1 MPFVDNKGVRIHY
14 KVEGKGSFIVLLHG
28 FNENMD
34 EWYQL
39 SYVESLK
46 QNYQIILIDM
56 RGHDC
61 FSPFFPYLC

>member
-14 KVEGKGSFIVLLHG
+14 KVEGKGPFIVLLHG

-46 QNYQIILIDM
+46 QN
-56 RGHDC
+56 
-61 FSPFFPYLC
+61 